1 MKLKCRPYLPGLVWF
16 HTIVKAYALLE
27 VFKVSY
33 SHKPGLEAI
42 RFRTRLL
49 REMSGPSAAPFDA
62 ARAEKLHQDLGS
74 EIRKLGNMPALQG
87 FDDLQRRLEETING
101 AVERAVTA
109 AVERAVTAAV
119 ERAVTAA
126 VERAVTAA
134 VDRAVTAAVDR
145 AVEQAFENFRRD
157 NDARYKSHIPETEI
171 QGF

>member
-1 MKLKCRPYLPGLVWF
+1 
-16 HTIVKAYALLE
+16 
-27 VFKVSY
+27 
-33 SHKPGLEAI
+33 
-42 RFRTRLL
+42 
-49 REMSGPSAAPFDA
+49 MSGPSAAPFDA

-87 FDDLQRRLEETING
+87 FDDLQQRLEETING
-101 AVERAVTA
+101 
-109 AVERAVTAAV
+109 AV

-157 NDARYKSHIPETEI
+157 NDARESLTSARLHNARIDDTAPLWFPSDVLDAGALHTHIPNKMAIDVLSLTMVLSRQI
-171 QGF
+171 TTARPG

>member
-1 MKLKCRPYLPGLVWF
+1 
-16 HTIVKAYALLE
+16 
-27 VFKVSY
+27 
-33 SHKPGLEAI
+33 
-42 RFRTRLL
+42 
-49 REMSGPSAAPFDA
+49 MSGPSAAPFDA

-126 VERAVTAA
+126 V
-134 VDRAVTAAVDR
+134 DRAVTAAVDR

-157 NDARYKSHIPETEI
+157 NDARESLTSARLHNARIDDTAPLWFPSDVLDAGALHTHIPNKMAIDVLSLTMVLSRQI
-171 QGF
+171 TTARPG

>member
-1 MKLKCRPYLPGLVWF
+1 
-16 HTIVKAYALLE
+16 
-27 VFKVSY
+27 
-33 SHKPGLEAI
+33 
-42 RFRTRLL
+42 
-49 REMSGPSAAPFDA
+49 MSGPSAAPFDA

-109 AVERAVTAAV
+109 AV
-119 ERAVTAA
+119 
-126 VERAVTAA
+126 TAA

-157 NDARYKSHIPETEI
+157 NDARESLTSARLHNARIDDTAPLWFPSDVLDAGALHTHIPNKMAI
-171 QGF
+171 DVLSCKNISPIAKKPIVQFYSLKL

>member
-1 MKLKCRPYLPGLVWF
+1 
-16 HTIVKAYALLE
+16 
-27 VFKVSY
+27 
-33 SHKPGLEAI
+33 
-42 RFRTRLL
+42 
-49 REMSGPSAAPFDA
+49 MSGPSAAPFDA

-157 NDARYKSHIPETEI
+157 NDARESLTSARLHNARIDDTAPLWFPI
-171 QGF
+171 FLL

>member
-1 MKLKCRPYLPGLVWF
+1 
-16 HTIVKAYALLE
+16 
-27 VFKVSY
+27 
-33 SHKPGLEAI
+33 
-42 RFRTRLL
+42 
-49 REMSGPSAAPFDA
+49 MSGPSAAPFDA

-119 ERAVTAA
+119 
-126 VERAVTAA
+126 
-134 VDRAVTAAVDR
+134 DRAVTAAVDR

-157 NDARYKSHIPETEI
+157 NDARESLTSARLHNARIDDTAPLWFPSDVLDAGALHTHIPNKMAIDVLSLTMVLSRQI
-171 QGF
+171 TTARPG